1 LTGACDCLSH
11 ARRKHVPWCPKR
23 VSKLHS
29 REASGSHKA
38 FCINAIN
45 WIYKCFLKSAAD
57 MRSLLITLSLASVL
71 APVRGTTLERLPL
84 DVMTEKSTAIVR
96 ARVVGSSGVLRGAD
110 VYTVY
115 QIQIVESWKS
125 SSGKSSPVQVA
136 VPGGVAGGLRQMV
149 AGAPSLYAG
158 EEYVM
163 FLWTGRSGLTQLIGL
178 SQGLFKVQRSGAGDA
193 AAMRPAAGELML
205 DASGHAVKDEAVSMK
220 LSDLKAQVNRAL
232 SGEK

>member
-1 LTGACDCLSH
+1 
-11 ARRKHVPWCPKR
+11 
-23 VSKLHS
+23 
-29 REASGSHKA
+29 
-38 FCINAIN
+38 
-45 WIYKCFLKSAAD
+45 LKSAAD
-57 MRSLLITLSLASVL
+57 MRSLLITLSLASAL

-84 DVMTEKSTAIVR
+84 AEMSQKSTAIVR

-110 VYTVY
+110 VYTLY
-115 QIQIVESWKS
+115 QIEIVENWKGN
-125 SSGKSSPVQVA
+125 GKPVPVQIA

-149 AGAPSLYAG
+149 AGAPSLHVG

-178 SQGLFKVQRSGAGDA
+178 SQGLFNVQRSGAGDPATMRA
-193 AAMRPAAGELML
+193 AAAELML

-220 LSDLKAQVNRAL
+220 LSDLKAQVSRAL

>member
-1 LTGACDCLSH
+1 
-11 ARRKHVPWCPKR
+11 
-23 VSKLHS
+23 
-29 REASGSHKA
+29 
-38 FCINAIN
+38 
-45 WIYKCFLKSAAD
+45 LKSAAD
-57 MRSLLITLSLASVL
+57 MRSLLITLSLASAL

-84 DVMTEKSTAIVR
+84 ADMTQKSTAIVR
-96 ARVVGSSGVLRGAD
+96 AKVVGSSGVLRGAD

-115 QIQIVESWKS
+115 QIEIIENWKG
-125 SSGKSSPVQVA
+125 SGKPIPVQIA
-136 VPGGVAGGLRQMV
+136 VPGGAAGGIRQMV
-149 AGAPSLYAG
+149 AGAPSLHVG

-178 SQGLFKVQRSGAGDA
+178 SQGLFNVQRSGAGDA
-193 AAMRPAAGELML
+193 AAMRAAADELML